1 MRTVV
6 ISGASTGI
14 GRATALH
21 LHGLGFEVLAGV
33 RREGDAPRG
42 TTAVLLD
49 VTDQAA
55 IDALATRVGDGPLA
69 GLVNNAGIALGG
81 PTEYV
86 SLDDWRRQFEVN
98 FFGHVAMTRALIPA
112 LRAGGGRIVN
122 IGSIGGRMATPFLGP
137 YAASKFAMHGFS
149 DALRMELHGQGIH
162 VALIEPGSI
171 ATEIWRKGDEAF
183 AQTGAELPPEL
194 LERYR
199 HDLAGVQKVAQQ
211 TASRAIPPEQ
221 VAGLVEHALTARRPR
236 ARYLAGA
243 DARVQALIA
252 RLPAGVTDRLV
263 RLAMRRG

>member
-1 MRTVV
+1 
-6 ISGASTGI
+6 
-14 GRATALH
+14 
-21 LHGLGFEVLAGV
+21 
-33 RREGDAPRG
+33 
-42 TTAVLLD
+42 
-49 VTDQAA
+49 
-55 IDALATRVGDGPLA
+55 
-69 GLVNNAGIALGG
+69 
-81 PTEYV
+81 
-86 SLDDWRRQFEVN
+86 
-98 FFGHVAMTRALIPA
+98 
-112 LRAGGGRIVN
+112 VN

-263 RLAMRRG
+263 RWPCAEGRYMKGCSPWRA